1 MKTIEELYLE
11 NEKIVYFSL
20 GKYFPDWAFDEDAQ
34 QTAKMAL
41 WKACRD
47 YDEKRG
53 KFSTCAIRY
62 IRNEMW
68 NYLRAG
74 RRRLPT
80 VSLDDPINDTGESV
94 LADIIPG
101 DDDIVCDSLYLI
113 DSRLSERRQKIVDCL
128 AAGMTLQ
135 ETADTIGISR
145 TAVYNNI
152 ERIRQILS
160 EKD

>member
-1 MKTIEELYLE
+1 MKAIEDLYRE

-20 GKYFPDWAFDEDAQ
+20 SKYYPDLAFDEDAQ
-34 QTAKMAL
+34 QVAKIGL

-53 KFSTCAIRY
+53 KFSTCAVRY
-62 IRNEMW
+62 IRNEIW
-68 NYLRAG
+68 NYLRIIKK
-74 RRRLPT
+74 RLPV
-80 VSLDDPINDTGESV
+80 VSLDEPIDDSGAMV

-101 DDDIVCDSLYLI
+101 DDDVVCDGLYLT

-135 ETADTIGISR
+135 ETADVIGISR
-145 TAVYNNI
+145 TAVYNNV